1 MTTART
7 AHIQRQSRETSVEI
21 WLNLDGAGEAD
32 IHSGVP
38 FLDHLLSHV
47 AVHGLL
53 DLRVQAQGDLE
64 IDEHHTV
71 EDIAIVMGQALD
83 QALGRREGIRRM
95 GEAHV
100 PMDEALAF
108 AAVDLSG
115 RPYAVIEA
123 AFARPAVG
131 ALSTEMIPHF
141 LETLATHARMTLHAR
156 VLYGSND
163 HHRAEALFKALGRAR
178 RQAVEMDPRRVG
190 IPSTKGVL

>member
-7 AHIQRQSRETSVEI
+7 AHIQRQTRETRVEI

-108 AAVDLSG
+108 VAVDLSG

-156 VLYGSND
+156 VLYGNND
-163 HHRAEALFKALGRAR
+163 HHRAEALFKALGRAL
-178 RQAVEMDPRRVG
+178 RQAVEMDPRRTG

>member
-1 MTTART
+1 
-7 AHIQRQSRETSVEI
+7 
-21 WLNLDGAGEAD
+21 
-32 IHSGVP
+32 
-38 FLDHLLSHV
+38 
-47 AVHGLL
+47 
-53 DLRVQAQGDLE
+53 
-64 IDEHHTV
+64 
-71 EDIAIVMGQALD
+71 
-83 QALGRREGIRRM
+83 

-108 AAVDLSG
+108 VAVDLSG

-156 VLYGSND
+156 VLYGNND
-163 HHRAEALFKALGRAR
+163 HHRAEALFKALGRAL
-178 RQAVEMDPRRVG
+178 RQAVEMDPRRTG

>member
-7 AHIQRQSRETSVEI
+7 AHIQRQTRETSVEI

-53 DLRVQAQGDLE
+53 DLRVQAEGDLE

-163 HHRAEALFKALGRAR
+163 HHRAEALFKALGRAL

>member
-163 HHRAEALFKALGRAR
+163 HHRAEALFKALGRAL
-178 RQAVEMDPRRVG
+178 RQAVEMDPRRTG